1 MSGTTTPSATD
12 AFIAQQLPVWLRSA
26 SVDQLQAL
34 RARFL
39 AHRATQ
45 DRLAEAWRQIESPT
59 EFARPLFERMLSRG
73 LGIEQPLEVLHWEEV
88 FQRFQRDTSPFLPE
102 FSMPGGTITRV
113 TLREPA
119 LQRMLQNF
127 EQGQSF
133 FPGTGFAQGAALQGE
148 GPDLPLPVALDKL
161 VEQCRS
167 LDVGKRYQEHLQA
180 RLDTDLRQQMAD
192 DGRLG
197 LGVAAQIAAMK
208 QEIDEDVLSL
218 LLKAS
223 DGQLITHPDSAF
235 ISVQALDLLDCP
247 IDGALLFVLSDDL
260 ASTRVKGVVCY
271 LPGAPQAVLKRYD
284 GWSHLNAGLGALVGQ
299 PAFQGYL
306 LQRVALGQRARFI
319 TTLRTRVQDSTPDMQ
334 PRGKVSRVD
343 VFTVLAQRQVER
355 ILQDACLLVVPTQQ
369 VDAAASRRRR
379 EELEEV
385 GLTLLNLAAFFVP
398 GVGELL
404 LAKMLQETLSQVYEG
419 VADWSKGRDHEALE
433 HLLNVAQTVV
443 GNTLVA
449 GGAVAARRFV
459 GSAFVDGLKPV
470 TVMPGKERLWS
481 DDLQPYRTAGL
492 PGSATLTELGLYG
505 DGQRHWWRNADDYY
519 EVHQARPAANWSLR
533 HPGNDAAYGPE
544 LVSNGERAWRL
555 AHDEPQAWS
564 GSGRM
569 LGALWPGAQAWSPAR
584 VAQILKVAGID
595 EDGLRGLLVENRPLP
610 ITLRDTVER
619 FEVSDAI
626 ETFFTALG
634 RGEVT
639 SGSGE
644 YFAWCLR
651 QPEIAG
657 LQEVEQRAAMLLHA
671 RALRGR
677 LLEHFAARYVNP
689 DALLGLVQ
697 RDFPGLPDAYAAVVL
712 REATTAQRQRMTEAW
727 RVPLALAEKARELL
741 REARLTRA
749 LEGFYLQDS
758 HCDETCA
765 LVLSLLSRQAAW
777 PQSINL
783 EIRQGSD
790 SGRRLGL
797 IFPQG
802 QPGLLTTLVRN
813 EGRYRLYNEGRA
825 SDVEVDEPRG
835 WEQVLLAMLAPSDRQ
850 RLGWVGDDAPAKVRR
865 MLQQSLPSSRRDI
878 AQSVGI
884 SPGRPWFNPG
894 RRMPD
899 GRVGYPLDGRA
910 NPIQAMENTFRARV
924 SALYPGIEE
933 AELEAW
939 MADYRQSHP
948 VAFSRL
954 LRHEQQYRDLHESLQ
969 AWMSEQA
976 EHRTARQ
983 RVAQAISRAW
993 QWRAERLVDTQGTGS
1008 GMRLSLVGVA
1018 AHGLPDIPVGVSLPH
1033 VTELVLVDLAL
1044 QSLPERFLQ
1053 CFPNTRWC
1061 NLSNNRLTQ
1070 LPNGLGLMTRLYE
1083 LRLNNNRI
1091 RLDEQ
1096 SSAVM
1101 QTLGQLRLLDVSDNP
1116 LGAADLPLDALRRL
1130 RELHARNCRLQRLPA
1145 NLLWSSYLELA
1156 DLRDNQIA
1164 TLQPIV
1170 FQTPYSFRQ
1179 ALLLAGNPLPAS
1191 AHARLM
1197 QPSSSVLE
1205 AVSEGAAGGTQEVT
1219 VEQARQIWV
1228 GGEDEAL
1235 RERRQQQWDSLAAEP
1250 ESEALFQL
1258 FAELTGTSDYR
1269 EAREDLGS
1277 RLWDMIEA
1285 ASGQS
1290 TLREE
1295 LFNWA
1300 GAGRTCVDS
1309 VIGCFSALEVRVQV
1323 AQMLRDADAGQA
1335 EGRRLEMARR
1345 LFRLEQVQ
1353 AYARAD
1359 LPRVERALRR
1369 QYPDESVDEVEVDL
1383 AYRVGLA
1390 ERLSLPRQP
1399 RTMQFR
1405 AMAHVND
1412 EQLADAERSVRAAE
1426 ADSEGLARFIS
1437 QRDFWQAYLKQQH
1450 ATSLDEVQEPFFVD
1464 LERLDERRM
1473 AGEVNE
1479 GEYLAQADT
1488 LRQALLE
1495 AEQSWYLRLTQEAL
1509 ARAAPG
1515 ER

>member
-12 AFIAQQLPVWLRSA
+12 AFIAQQLPVWLKSA

-45 DRLAEAWRQIESPT
+45 DRLAEAWRQIESPID
-59 EFARPLFERMLSRG
+59 FARPLFERMLSRG
-73 LGIEQPLEVLHWEEV
+73 LGIAQPLEILRWEEV
-88 FQRFQRDTSPFLPE
+88 FQGFKRDTSPFLPE
-102 FSMPGGTITRV
+102 LSRPGGTITRV
-113 TLREPA
+113 RLREPA
-119 LQRMLQNF
+119 LQRLLQNF

-148 GPDLPLPVALDKL
+148 GPDLPLPVALDEL
-161 VEQCRS
+161 VAQCRS

-180 RLDTDLRQQMAD
+180 RFDADLRHQMAD

-208 QEIDEDVLSL
+208 DEIDEDVLSL

-260 ASTRVKGVVCY
+260 AGTAIKGLVCY

-284 GWSHLNAGLGALVGQ
+284 SWTHMNAGLGHLAKQ
-299 PAFQGYL
+299 PAFQRYL
-306 LQRVALGQRARFI
+306 ALRVAIGKRAAFI
-319 TTLRTRVQDSTPDMQ
+319 ATLRTRVLDRTPDMQ
-334 PRGKVSRVD
+334 PQGKVSEFD
-343 VFTVLAQRQVER
+343 VFAALATRKVER
-355 ILQDACLLVVPTQQ
+355 ILEDARLLAVPTRQ
-369 VDAAASRRRR
+369 VDAKASRRRR
-379 EELEEV
+379 EQLQEV
-385 GLTLLNLAAFFVP
+385 GLTLLNLAALFVP

-419 VADWSKGRDHEALE
+419 FVDWQRGRDHEALE
-433 HLLNVAQTVV
+433 HLLNVAQTVA
-443 GNTLVA
+443 GNTLMV
-449 GGAVAARRFV
+449 GGVVAARRFV

-470 TVMPGKERLWS
+470 TVMPGKERLWL

-492 PGSATLTELGLYG
+492 PGDATLTERGLYG

-519 EVHQARPAANWSLR
+519 EVHQARPGASWSLR
-533 HPGNDAAYGPE
+533 HPGNVAAYGPE

-555 AHDEPQAWS
+555 AHAEPQAWS
-564 GSGRM
+564 GSGRL
-569 LGALWPGAQAWSPAR
+569 LGVLWPGAQALSPAR

-610 ITLRDTVER
+610 VTLRDTLER

-626 ETFFTALG
+626 EAFFTALG
-634 RGEVT
+634 RGEVP
-639 SGSGE
+639 SGSRE
-644 YFAWCLR
+644 YFAWCLL

-657 LQEVEQRAAMLLHA
+657 LQEAEQREAILLHA

-677 LLEHFAARYVNP
+677 LLEHFAVRYVHP
-689 DALLGLVQ
+689 DALLGLIQ
-697 RDFPGLPDAYAAVVL
+697 RDFPGLPDAYVGAVL
-712 REATTAQRQRMTEAW
+712 REATTAQRQRMTEAR

-765 LVLSLLSRQAAW
+765 LVLSLLSRKVAW
-777 PQSINL
+777 PQSVNL

-797 IFPQG
+797 IYPEG
-802 QPGLLTTLVRN
+802 QPGRLTTLVRN

-825 SDVEVDEPRG
+825 SEVEIDEPKG
-835 WEQVLLAMLAPSDRQ
+835 LEQVLLAMLAPSDRQ
-850 RLGWVGDDAPAKVRR
+850 RLGWTGDDAPAKVRL

-878 AQSVGI
+878 AVSVGI

-899 GRVGYPLDGRA
+899 GRVGYPLSGRGI
-910 NPIQAMENTFRARV
+910 PTQAMERTFRARV
-924 SALYPGIEE
+924 RALYPGIEE

-948 VAFSRL
+948 MAFSRL
-954 LRHEQQYRDLHESLQ
+954 LRQEQQYRDLHESLQ

-976 EHRTARQ
+976 EHRTARE
-983 RVAQAISRAW
+983 RVAQQISRAW
-993 QWRAERLVDTQGTGS
+993 QLRAERLVDIQGAGF
-1008 GMRLSLVGVA
+1008 GMRLSLVGVP
-1018 AHGLPDIPVGVSLPH
+1018 AHGLPEIPAGVSFPH
-1033 VTELVLVDLAL
+1033 VTELVLVQMELP
-1044 QSLPERFLQ
+1044 SLPTRFLQ

-1070 LPNGLGLMTRLYE
+1070 LPIGLGLMTRLYE

-1096 SSAVM
+1096 SSAVI

-1116 LGAADLPLDALRRL
+1116 LGPVDLPLGELRRL
-1130 RELHARNCRLQRLPA
+1130 RELHARNCRLQRLPPD
-1145 NLLWSSYLELA
+1145 LLWSGYLELA

-1197 QPSSSVLE
+1197 QPGSAVLE
-1205 AVSEGAAGGTQEVT
+1205 PVDEGAAGGTQEVT

-1228 GGEDEAL
+1228 GGEDETL
-1235 RERRQQQWDSLAAEP
+1235 RERRQQQWDLLAAEP
-1250 ESEALFQL
+1250 ESEALMQL

-1269 EAREDLGS
+1269 ETREDLGN

-1285 ASGQS
+1285 ASEQS

-1300 GAGRTCVDS
+1300 ASGRTCVDS
-1309 VIGCFSALEVRVQV
+1309 VIGCFSALEVRVQM
-1323 AQMLRDADAGQA
+1323 AQMLRDAAAGEA

-1345 LFRLEQVQ
+1345 LFRLEQAQ

-1399 RTMQFR
+1399 RTMQFW
-1405 AMAHVND
+1405 AMAYVND
-1412 EQLADAERSVRAAE
+1412 EQLADAERSVSAAE
-1426 ADSEGLARFIS
+1426 ADGEVLARFIS

-1450 ATSLDEVQEPFFVD
+1450 ATSLDEVQEPFFAD
-1464 LERLDERRM
+1464 LERLGERRT

-1488 LRQALLE
+1488 LRQALLA
-1495 AEQSWYLRLTQEAL
+1495 AEQAWYLRLTQEAL
-1509 ARAAPG
+1509 ARVAPD

>member
-1 MSGTTTPSATD
+1 MSGTPLPSATD
-12 AFIAQQLPVWLRSA
+12 AFIAQQLPAWLRSA

-34 RARFL
+34 RARFQ

-45 DRLAEAWRQIESPT
+45 DRLAEAWRQIESPID
-59 EFARPLFERMLSRG
+59 FARPLFERMLSRG
-73 LGIEQPLEVLHWEEV
+73 LGIAQPLEILRWEEV
-88 FQRFQRDTSPFLPE
+88 FQGFKRGTSPFLPE
-102 FSMPGGTITRV
+102 LSMPGGTISRV

-119 LQRMLQNF
+119 LQRLLQNF
-127 EQGQSF
+127 EQGQAF
-133 FPGTGFAQGAALQGE
+133 FPGTGLAQGAALQGE

-167 LDVGKRYQEHLQA
+167 LDVGQRYQEHLQA
-180 RLDTDLRQQMAD
+180 RLDAELRRQIAD

-218 LLKAS
+218 LLKAC

-235 ISVQALDLLDCP
+235 ISVQTLDLLDCP
-247 IDGALLFVLSDDL
+247 VDGALLFVLSDDL
-260 ASTRVKGVVCY
+260 AGNVVKGLVCY

-284 GWSHLNAGLGALVGQ
+284 SWAHMNAGLGTLVKD

-319 TTLRTRVQDSTPDMQ
+319 TTLRTRVQDSSPDMQ
-334 PRGKVSRVD
+334 PRGKVSRLD
-343 VFTVLAQRQVER
+343 VFAALAQRQVER
-355 ILQDACLLVVPTQQ
+355 ILQDACLLVVPTRQ

-404 LAKMLQETLSQVYEG
+404 LAKMLQETLTQVYEG

-470 TVMPGKERLWS
+470 TLMPGKERLWS

-492 PGSATLTELGLYG
+492 PGSATLTERGLYG
-505 DGQRHWWRNADDYY
+505 DGQRHWWRDADDYY
-519 EVHQARPAANWSLR
+519 EVHQARPGANWSLR

-564 GSGRM
+564 GSRRM
-569 LGALWPGAQAWSPAR
+569 LGVLWPGAQARSPER

-610 ITLRDTVER
+610 VTLRDTLER
-619 FEVSDAI
+619 FEVSEAIDA
-626 ETFFTALG
+626 FFTALG
-634 RGEVT
+634 KGKES
-639 SGSGE
+639 SGPRE
-644 YFAWCLR
+644 YFAWCLH
-651 QPEIAG
+651 QPEIVG
-657 LQEVEQRAAMLLHA
+657 LQEVEQRDAILLHA

-677 LLEHFAARYVNP
+677 LLEHFAVRYVHP

-697 RDFPGLPDAYAAVVL
+697 RDFPGLPDAYAAAVL
-712 REATTAQRQRMTEAW
+712 REATTAQRQRMTEAR

-741 REARLTRA
+741 REAKLARA

-783 EIRQGSD
+783 EVRQGSD

-797 IFPQG
+797 IFPEG
-802 QPGLLTTLVRN
+802 RPGLLTTLVRN
-813 EGRYRLYNEGRA
+813 EGRYRLYNDGRA
-825 SDVEVDEPRG
+825 SEVEVDEPSG

-850 RLGWVGDDAPAKVRR
+850 RLGWTGDDAPAKVRQT
-865 MLQQSLPSSRRDI
+865 LQQSLPSSRRDI
-878 AQSVGI
+878 AVSAGI
-884 SPGRPWFNPG
+884 SPARPWFNPG

-899 GRVGYPLDGRA
+899 GRVGYPLSGRGD
-910 NPIQAMENTFRARV
+910 PRQAMESTFRARV
-924 SALYPGIEE
+924 RALYPGIEE
-933 AELEAW
+933 AELEVW
-939 MADYRQSHP
+939 MADYRQSHTQ
-948 VAFSRL
+948 AFSRL

-969 AWMSEQA
+969 AWISEQA

-983 RVAQAISRAW
+983 RVAQDISRAW
-993 QWRAERLVDTQGTGS
+993 QMCAERLVDVRGTAF
-1008 GMRLSLVGVA
+1008 GMRLSLVGVP
-1018 AHGLPDIPVGVSLPH
+1018 AHGLPEIPAGVSFLQ
-1033 VTELVLVDLAL
+1033 VTELVLVQLEL
-1044 QSLPERFLQ
+1044 QSLPTRFLQ
-1053 CFPNTRWC
+1053 CFPNARWC

-1070 LPNGLGLMTRLYE
+1070 LPNGLGSMTRLHE

-1096 SSAVM
+1096 SSVVL
-1101 QTLGQLRLLDVSDNP
+1101 QPLGQLRLLDVSDNP
-1116 LGAADLPLDALRRL
+1116 LGPVDLPLDELRRL

-1145 NLLWSSYLELA
+1145 DLLWAGYLELA

-1170 FQTPYSFRQ
+1170 FQTPYSFRR

-1197 QPSSSVLE
+1197 QPGSAMLE
-1205 AVSEGAAGGTQEVT
+1205 PVNEGGAGTTQEVT

-1228 GGEDEAL
+1228 GREDGVL
-1235 RERRQQQWDSLAAEP
+1235 RERREQQWDLLAAEP
-1250 ESEALFQL
+1250 ESEALLQL

-1269 EAREDLGS
+1269 EAREDLGN

-1285 ASGQS
+1285 ASEQS

-1300 GAGRTCVDS
+1300 GSGRTCADS

-1323 AQMLRDADAGQA
+1323 AQMLRRADAGQA

-1383 AYRVGLA
+1383 AYRIGLA

-1405 AMAHVND
+1405 SMAHVGD

-1426 ADSEGLARFIS
+1426 ANGEVLARFIS

-1450 ATSLDEVQEPFFVD
+1450 ATSLDEVQEPFFAD
-1464 LERLDERRM
+1464 LERLDERRI
-1473 AGEVNE
+1473 AGEINE
-1479 GEYLAQADT
+1479 GGYLAQADA

-1495 AEQSWYLRLTQEAL
+1495 AEQAWYLRLTREAL
-1509 ARAAPG
+1509 ARVAPG

>member
-1 MSGTTTPSATD
+1 MSGTPLPSATD
-12 AFIAQQLPVWLRSA
+12 AFIAQQLPAWLRSA

-34 RARFL
+34 RARFQ

-45 DRLAEAWRQIESPT
+45 DRLAEAWRQIESPID
-59 EFARPLFERMLSRG
+59 FARPLFERMLSRG
-73 LGIEQPLEVLHWEEV
+73 LGIAQPLEILRWEEA
-88 FQRFQRDTSPFLPE
+88 FQGFKRGTSPFLPE
-102 FSMPGGTITRV
+102 LSMPGGTISRV

-119 LQRMLQNF
+119 LQRLLQNV
-127 EQGQSF
+127 EQGQAF
-133 FPGTGFAQGAALQGE
+133 FPGTGLAQGAALQGE

-167 LDVGKRYQEHLQA
+167 LDVGQRYQEHLQA
-180 RLDTDLRQQMAD
+180 RLDAELRRQIAD

-218 LLKAS
+218 LLKAC

-235 ISVQALDLLDCP
+235 ISVQTLDLLDCP
-247 IDGALLFVLSDDL
+247 VDGALLFVLSDDL
-260 ASTRVKGVVCY
+260 AGTEVKGVVCY

-284 GWSHLNAGLGALVGQ
+284 SWAHMNAGLGTLVKD

-319 TTLRTRVQDSTPDMQ
+319 TTLRTRVQDSSPDMQ
-334 PRGKVSRVD
+334 PRGKVSRLD
-343 VFTVLAQRQVER
+343 VFAALAQRQVER
-355 ILQDACLLVVPTQQ
+355 ILQDACLLVVPTRQ

-404 LAKMLQETLSQVYEG
+404 LAKMLQETLTQVYEG

-492 PGSATLTELGLYG
+492 PGSATLTERGLYG
-505 DGQRHWWRNADDYY
+505 DGQRHWWRDADDYY
-519 EVHQARPAANWSLR
+519 EVHQARPGANWSLR

-564 GSGRM
+564 GSRRM
-569 LGALWPGAQAWSPAR
+569 LGVLWPGAQARSPER

-610 ITLRDTVER
+610 VTLRDTLER
-619 FEVSDAI
+619 FEVSEAIDA
-626 ETFFTALG
+626 FFTALG
-634 RGEVT
+634 RGKES
-639 SGSGE
+639 SGPRE
-644 YFAWCLR
+644 YFAWCLH
-651 QPEIAG
+651 QPEIVG
-657 LQEVEQRAAMLLHA
+657 LQEVEQRDAILLHA

-677 LLEHFAARYVNP
+677 LLEHFAVHYVHP

-697 RDFPGLPDAYAAVVL
+697 RDFPGLPDAYAAAVL
-712 REATTAQRQRMTEAW
+712 REATTAQRQRMTEAR

-741 REARLTRA
+741 REAKLTRA

-783 EIRQGSD
+783 EVRQGSD

-797 IFPQG
+797 IFPEG
-802 QPGLLTTLVRN
+802 RPGLLTTLVRN
-813 EGRYRLYNEGRA
+813 EGRYRLYNDGRA
-825 SDVEVDEPRG
+825 SEVEVDEPSG

-850 RLGWVGDDAPAKVRR
+850 RLGWTGDDAPAKVRQT
-865 MLQQSLPSSRRDI
+865 LQQSLPSSRRDI
-878 AQSVGI
+878 ALSAGI
-884 SPGRPWFNPG
+884 SPARPWFNPG

-899 GRVGYPLDGRA
+899 GRVGYPLSGRGD
-910 NPIQAMENTFRARV
+910 PRQAMESTFRARV
-924 SALYPGIEE
+924 RALYPGIEE
-933 AELEAW
+933 AELEVW

-948 VAFSRL
+948 AAFSRL
-954 LRHEQQYRDLHESLQ
+954 LRQEQQYRDLDEHLQ

-983 RVAQAISRAW
+983 RVAQQISRAW
-993 QWRAERLVDTQGTGS
+993 QMCAERLVDVRGTGF
-1008 GMRLSLVGVA
+1008 GMRLSLVGVP
-1018 AHGLPDIPVGVSLPH
+1018 AHSLPDIPAGVSFPH
-1033 VTELVLVDLAL
+1033 VTELVLVHLEL
-1044 QSLPERFLQ
+1044 QSLPTRFLQ
-1053 CFPNTRWC
+1053 CFPNTRSC
-1061 NLSNNRLTQ
+1061 NLSNNRLSR
-1070 LPNGLGLMTRLYE
+1070 LPNGLGLMTRLHE

-1096 SSAVM
+1096 SSAVI
-1101 QTLGQLRLLDVSDNP
+1101 QSLGQLRLLDVSDNP
-1116 LGAADLPLDALRRL
+1116 LGPVDLPLDELRRL

-1145 NLLWSSYLELA
+1145 DLLWAGYLELA

-1170 FQTPYSFRQ
+1170 FQTPYSFRR

-1197 QPSSSVLE
+1197 HPGSAMLE
-1205 AVSEGAAGGTQEVT
+1205 PVNEGAAGTTQEVT

-1228 GGEDEAL
+1228 GSEDGVL
-1235 RERRQQQWDSLAAEP
+1235 RERREQQWDLLAAEP
-1250 ESEALFQL
+1250 ESEALLQL

-1269 EAREDLGS
+1269 EAREDLGN

-1285 ASGQS
+1285 ASEQS
-1290 TLREE
+1290 ALREE

-1300 GAGRTCVDS
+1300 GSGRTCADS

-1323 AQMLRDADAGQA
+1323 AQMLRRADAGQA

-1383 AYRVGLA
+1383 AYRIGLA

-1405 AMAHVND
+1405 SMAHVGD

-1426 ADSEGLARFIS
+1426 ANGEVLARFIS

-1450 ATSLDEVQEPFFVD
+1450 ATSLDEVQEPFFAD
-1464 LERLDERRM
+1464 LERLDERRI
-1473 AGEVNE
+1473 AGEINE
-1479 GEYLAQADT
+1479 GGYLAQADA

-1495 AEQSWYLRLTQEAL
+1495 AEQAWYVRLTREAL
-1509 ARAAPG
+1509 ARVAPG

>member
-1 MSGTTTPSATD
+1 M
-12 AFIAQQLPVWLRSA
+12 
-26 SVDQLQAL
+26 QAL

-59 EFARPLFERMLSRG
+59 DFARPLFERMLSRG
-73 LGIEQPLEVLHWEEV
+73 LGIAQPLEILYWEEV
-88 FQRFQRDTSPFLPE
+88 FQSFKRDTSPFLPE
-102 FSMPGGTITRV
+102 LSTPGGTITQV

-119 LQRMLQNF
+119 LQRLLQNF

-133 FPGTGFAQGAALQGE
+133 FPGSGFAQGAALQGQ
-148 GPDLPLPVALDKL
+148 GPDLPLPVALEKL

-180 RLDTDLRQQMAD
+180 RFDADLRQQMAD

-218 LLKAS
+218 LLKAC

-235 ISVQALDLLDCP
+235 ISVQTLDLLDCP

-260 ASTRVKGVVCY
+260 AGTAIKGLVCY
-271 LPGAPQAVLKRYD
+271 LPGAPQAVLERYD
-284 GWSHLNAGLGALVGQ
+284 SWTHMNAGLGNLATQ
-299 PAFQGYL
+299 PAFQEYL
-306 LQRVALGQRARFI
+306 LQRVALGRRARFI
-319 TTLRTRVQDSTPDMQ
+319 TTLRTRMQDSTPDMQ
-334 PRGKVSRVD
+334 PRGKVSRGD
-343 VFTVLAQRQVER
+343 VFAALAQRQVER

-369 VDAAASRRRR
+369 VDAAAFRRRR

-419 VADWSKGRDHEALE
+419 VVDWSKGRDHEALE

-492 PGSATLTELGLYG
+492 PGSAALTERGLYG
-505 DGQRHWWRNADDYY
+505 DGQRHWWRDADDYY
-519 EVHQARPAANWSLR
+519 EVHQARPGASWSLR
-533 HPGNDAAYGPE
+533 HPGNVAAYGPE
-544 LVSNGERAWRL
+544 LVGNGERAWRL
-555 AHDEPQAWS
+555 AHDEPRAWS

-569 LGALWPGAQAWSPAR
+569 LGVLWPGAQARSPAQ

-610 ITLRDTVER
+610 VTLRDTLER

-626 ETFFTALG
+626 EAFFTALG
-634 RGEVT
+634 RGEVP
-639 SGSGE
+639 SGSRE
-644 YFAWCLR
+644 YLAWCLP

-657 LQEVEQRAAMLLHA
+657 LQEVEQREAILLHA

-677 LLEHFAARYVNP
+677 LLEHFAVRYVPP
-689 DALLGLVQ
+689 DALLGLLQ
-697 RDFPGLPDAYAAVVL
+697 RDFPGLPDAYAAAVL
-712 REATTAQRQRMTEAW
+712 REATTAQRQRMSEER

-741 REARLTRA
+741 GEARLTRA
-749 LEGFYLQDS
+749 LEGFYLKDS

-797 IFPQG
+797 IYPEG

-813 EGRYRLYNEGRA
+813 EGRYRLYSDGRA
-825 SDVEVDEPRG
+825 SQVEVDEPRG
-835 WEQVLLAMLAPSDRQ
+835 WEQVLLAVLAPSERQ
-850 RLGWVGDDAPAKVRR
+850 RLGWTGDDAPAKVRQ

-878 AQSVGI
+878 AVSVGI

-899 GRVGYPLDGRA
+899 GRVGYPLNGRGSST
-910 NPIQAMENTFRARV
+910 PAMQSTFRARV
-924 SALYPGIEE
+924 RALYPGIEE
-933 AELEAW
+933 TDLEAW
-939 MADYRQSHP
+939 MAEYRQSHS

-954 LRHEQQYRDLHESLQ
+954 LSHEQQYRDLEGSLQ
-969 AWMSEQA
+969 GWVSEQA

-983 RVAQAISRAW
+983 RVAQQISRAW
-993 QWRAERLVDTQGTGS
+993 QMRAERLVDIQGSGF
-1008 GMRLSLVGVA
+1008 GMRLSLVGEPI
-1018 AHGLPDIPVGVSLPH
+1018 HGLPDMPAGVSFPH
-1033 VTELVLVDLAL
+1033 VTELVLVQLQL
-1044 QSLPERFLQ
+1044 QSLPTRFLE

-1061 NLSNNRLTQ
+1061 NLSNNRLTR
-1070 LPNGLGLMTRLYE
+1070 LPSGLGLMTRLNE
-1083 LRLNNNRI
+1083 LQLNNNRI
-1091 RLDEQ
+1091 RLDVQ
-1096 SSAVM
+1096 SSEGI
-1101 QTLGQLRLLDVSDNP
+1101 QPLGQLRLLDVSDNP
-1116 LGAADLPLDALRRL
+1116 LGPVDLRLDQLHRL
-1130 RELHARNCRLQRLPA
+1130 QEVYARNCRLQRLPPD
-1145 NLLWSSYLELA
+1145 LLWSGYLELA

-1164 TLQPIV
+1164 MLQPIV
-1170 FQTPYSFRQ
+1170 FQTPYSFRR
-1179 ALLLAGNPLPAS
+1179 ALLLAGNPLPVS
-1191 AHARLM
+1191 THARLM
-1197 QPSSSVLE
+1197 QRGSAVLE
-1205 AVSEGAAGGTQEVT
+1205 PVDEGAAGGTQEVT

-1235 RERRQQQWDSLAAEP
+1235 RERRQQQWDVLAAEP

-1269 EAREDLGS
+1269 EAREDLGN

-1285 ASGQS
+1285 ASEQS

-1300 GAGRTCVDS
+1300 GSGRTCVDS
-1309 VIGCFSALEVRVQV
+1309 VIGCFSDLEVRVQV
-1323 AQMLRDADAGQA
+1323 AQILRDADAGQA
-1335 EGRRLEMARR
+1335 EGKRLEMARR
-1345 LFRLEQVQ
+1345 LFRLERLQ

-1369 QYPDESVDEVEVDL
+1369 QYPDESVDEIEVDL

-1412 EQLADAERSVRAAE
+1412 EHLADAERSVRAAE
-1426 ADSEGLARFIS
+1426 SDGEVLARFIS

-1450 ATSLDEVQEPFFVD
+1450 ATSLDEVQEPFFAD
-1464 LERLDERRM
+1464 LERLDERRI

-1488 LRQALLE
+1488 LRRALLE
-1495 AEQSWYLRLTQEAL
+1495 AEQAWYLRLTREAL
-1509 ARAAPG
+1509 ARVAPG
-1515 ER
+1515 ERR